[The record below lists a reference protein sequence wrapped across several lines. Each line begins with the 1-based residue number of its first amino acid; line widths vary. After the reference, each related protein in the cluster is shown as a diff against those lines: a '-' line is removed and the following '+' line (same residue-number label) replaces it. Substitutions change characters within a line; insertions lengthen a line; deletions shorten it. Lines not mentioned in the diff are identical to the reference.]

1 VGDAIPQWLREWKDP
16 ENIDECM
23 WELAKGMTAQNSA
36 RPRLDATVEEIKR
49 MAIEAEV
56 DGGVWHAVRGC
67 KGVSYGALG
76 EREALRN
83 DLGVPGFIMEGSQ
96 VDYRDF
102 SEGPTLRQIRV
113 FVEQV
118 KRMKKRRIAKSSK

>member
-1 VGDAIPQWLREWKDP
+1 
-16 ENIDECM
+16 
-23 WELAKGMTAQNSA
+23 
-36 RPRLDATVEEIKR
+36 
-49 MAIEAEV
+49 
-56 DGGVWHAVRGC
+56 
-67 KGVSYGALG
+67 
-76 EREALRN
+76 
-83 DLGVPGFIMEGSQ
+83 MEGSQ